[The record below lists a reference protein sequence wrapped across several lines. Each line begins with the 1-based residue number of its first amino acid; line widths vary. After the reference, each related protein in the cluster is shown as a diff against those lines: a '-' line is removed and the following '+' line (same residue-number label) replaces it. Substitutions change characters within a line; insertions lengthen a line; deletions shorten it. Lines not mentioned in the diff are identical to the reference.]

1 MLTVINRRFTRWIMN
16 QVNHK
21 AIQHEWFMTYIVY
34 AMNVQAHERKKRHFY
49 KGNTEDTGS
58 AESCFRCFFALFII
72 SIASNVLLY
81 RNNTGTRPYAG
92 CKKLF
97 T

>member
-34 AMNVQAHERKKRHFY
+34 AMNVQAHERKKETLLQGKHRRYRLSRVVF
-49 KGNTEDTGS
+49 S
-58 AESCFRCFFALFII
+58 VFFCFVYHQHSVQCA
-72 SIASNVLLY
+72 AVQEQY
-81 RNNTGTRPYAG
+81 RNKTLCRM
-92 CKKLF
+92 
-97 T
+97 

>member
-1 MLTVINRRFTRWIMN
+1 MN
-16 QVNHK
+16 QVNHDD
-21 AIQHEWFMTYIVY
+21 IQREWFMTYIIY
-34 AMNVQAHERKKRHFY
+34 AMNIQWHEQALFICETPKIQAQQSRVF
-49 KGNTEDTGS
+49 GV
-58 AESCFRCFFALFII
+58 FFILFII
-72 SIASNVLLY
+72 SIASNVPLY

>member
-1 MLTVINRRFTRWIMN
+1 MN
-16 QVNHK
+16 QVNHGD
-21 AIQHEWFMTYIVY
+21 IQHEWFMTYIIY
-34 AMNVQAHERKKRHFY
+34 AMNMNIQSHEQ
-49 KGNTEDTGS
+49 
-58 AESCFRCFFALFII
+58 ALFICETPKI
-72 SIASNVLLY
+72 QAQQSRVFGVFCFVYHNVPLY

>member
-1 MLTVINRRFTRWIMN
+1 MN
-16 QVNHK
+16 QVNHED
-21 AIQHEWFMTYIVY
+21 IQHEWFMTYIIY
-34 AMNVQAHERKKRHFY
+34 AMNIQSHEQ
-49 KGNTEDTGS
+49 
-58 AESCFRCFFALFII
+58 ALFICETPKI
-72 SIASNVLLY
+72 QAQQSRVFGVFFILFYHQHSVQCAAVQEQY